1 MKSGFTLLEVL
12 IALLAAALIS
22 IMSFDFLANTI
33 FLKERIDNSISNDS
47 KHSKA
52 IHLMRLDMIQAVPF
66 KLKDQNYN
74 NLNNVFIG
82 SNEERILTFVS
93 LSSSDISIT
102 NSKLRR
108 IIYRV
113 KDRNLVR
120 TTTLANNENVV
131 LSEEILLSNIDKFQI
146 YFGDS
151 LDDMTDIYPGI
162 SVAENSS
169 FPQFVVLN
177 YEINERAFSQI
188 MGFFRWK
195 GDLY

>member
-47 KHSKA
+47 KHSRA

-74 NLNNVFIG
+74 SLNNVFIG

-131 LSEEILLSNIDKFQI
+131 LSEEILLSNIDKFQVL
-146 YFGDS
+146 FGDS

-188 MGFFRWK
+188 MGFFR
-195 GDLY
+195 

>member
-162 SVAENSS
+162 SVAENLS

-188 MGFFRWK
+188 MGFFR
-195 GDLY
+195 

>member
-1 MKSGFTLLEVL
+1 
-12 IALLAAALIS
+12 
-22 IMSFDFLANTI
+22 MSFDFLANTI

-120 TTTLANNENVV
+120 TTTLANNEMSFY
-131 LSEEILLSNIDKFQI
+131 LKKFYYRILISFRFILEI
-146 YFGDS
+146 
-151 LDDMTDIYPGI
+151 
-162 SVAENSS
+162 V
-169 FPQFVVLN
+169 
-177 YEINERAFSQI
+177 
-188 MGFFRWK
+188 
-195 GDLY
+195 

>member
-74 NLNNVFIG
+74 SLNNVFIG

-177 YEINERAFSQI
+177 YEINERVYSQI
-188 MGFFRWK
+188 MGFFR
-195 GDLY
+195 

>member
-74 NLNNVFIG
+74 ILNNVFIG

-188 MGFFRWK
+188 MGFFR
-195 GDLY
+195 

>member
-52 IHLMRLDMIQAVPF
+52 IHLMRLDMIQAIPF
-66 KLKDQNYN
+66 KLKDLNYN

-162 SVAENSS
+162 SVAENLS

-177 YEINERAFSQI
+177 YEINERAFSQV
-188 MGFFRWK
+188 MGFFR
-195 GDLY
+195 

>member
-1 MKSGFTLLEVL
+1 MKSGFTLIEVL

-177 YEINERAFSQI
+177 YEINERVFSQI
-188 MGFFRWK
+188 MGFFR
-195 GDLY
+195 

>member
-162 SVAENSS
+162 SVAENLS

-177 YEINERAFSQI
+177 YEINERAFSQV
-188 MGFFRWK
+188 MGFFR
-195 GDLY
+195 

>member
-33 FLKERIDNSISNDS
+33 FLKERVDNSISNDS

-52 IHLMRLDMIQAVPF
+52 IHLMRLDMIQAIPF

-74 NLNNVFIG
+74 SLNNVIIG

-113 KDRNLVR
+113 KDRNLIR

-146 YFGDS
+146 SFGDS

-162 SVAENSS
+162 SIAENSS

-177 YEINERAFSQI
+177 YEIDDKGFNQI
-188 MGFFRWK
+188 MGFFR
-195 GDLY
+195 

>member
-47 KHSKA
+47 KHSRA

-74 NLNNVFIG
+74 SLNNVFIG

-113 KDRNLVR
+113 KDRNIVR

-188 MGFFRWK
+188 MGFFR
-195 GDLY
+195 

>member
-1 MKSGFTLLEVL
+1 
-12 IALLAAALIS
+12 
-22 IMSFDFLANTI
+22 
-33 FLKERIDNSISNDS
+33 
-47 KHSKA
+47 
-52 IHLMRLDMIQAVPF
+52 MRLDMIQAVPF

-162 SVAENSS
+162 SVAENLS

-188 MGFFRWK
+188 MGFFR
-195 GDLY
+195 

>member
-113 KDRNLVR
+113 KDRNIVR

-188 MGFFRWK
+188 MGFFR
-195 GDLY
+195 